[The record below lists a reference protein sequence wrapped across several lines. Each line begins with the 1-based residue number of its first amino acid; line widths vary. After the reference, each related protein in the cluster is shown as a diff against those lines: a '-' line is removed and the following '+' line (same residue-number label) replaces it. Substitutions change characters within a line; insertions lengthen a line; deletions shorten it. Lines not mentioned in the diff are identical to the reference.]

1 MWSEE
6 LRAMMAAA
14 TDGALPSPLALVTAY
29 VRHVA
34 NRPRLYAEWSAHLVH
49 LATEQAREWD
59 DAAIALACA
68 SFDCEYVDHVRK
80 REVCE
85 TLYLTVIHVA
95 RCAAVRNPA
104 RLADGT
110 VEREL
115 IALVE
120 GYLAP
125 VERKE

>member
-1 MWSEE
+1 M
-6 LRAMMAAA
+6 RP
-14 TDGALPSPLALVTAY
+14 LPLLARRSTANTSTTF
-29 VRHVA
+29 A
-34 NRPRLYAEWSAHLVH
+34 
-49 LATEQAREWD
+49 
-59 DAAIALACA
+59 
-68 SFDCEYVDHVRK
+68 K

-125 VERKE
+125 FERKE